1 MDPLLMAGA
10 WAAAV
15 MSVVAAANVMY
26 RAFLRAVKSAVT
38 DEFRKVWRE
47 LDDQDRWQQARF
59 QELAR
64 EIKMIGEK
72 VDRLEGLLGE
82 RV

>member
-1 MDPLLMAGA
+1 MIGA
-10 WAAAV
+10 WSAAV
-15 MSVVAAANVMY
+15 VSVVAAANLMY
-26 RAFLRAVKSAVT
+26 RAFLKAVKSAVT

-64 EIKMIGEK
+64 EIKGLGEK